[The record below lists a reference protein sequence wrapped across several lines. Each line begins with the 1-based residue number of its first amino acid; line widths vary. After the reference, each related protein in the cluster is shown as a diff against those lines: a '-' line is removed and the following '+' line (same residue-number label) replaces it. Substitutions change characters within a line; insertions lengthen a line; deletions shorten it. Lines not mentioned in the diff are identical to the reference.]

1 MAQEEKTVVTKEGY
15 QELVNELDHML
26 HEVRQ
31 DVIRELQEARAQG
44 DLSENADYDAARER
58 QARVEARIRDLES
71 MIANAQI
78 IDDKDSK
85 KSKKTVKLG
94 STVRIL
100 DMESNTEEVY
110 TIVGS
115 VEADPLNGK
124 LSNLTPL
131 AIALLDS
138 KVGDTPTVTQIEEP
152 YKVKIL
158 EIKGNLK

>member
-1 MAQEEKTVVTKEGY
+1 
-15 QELVNELDHML
+15 ML

-158 EIKGNLK
+158 EIK

>member
-1 MAQEEKTVVTKEGY
+1 MVQEEKTVVTKEGY

-58 QARVEARIRDLES
+58 QARVEARIRDLEA
-71 MIANAQI
+71 MIANAEI
-78 IDDKDSK
+78 IDEKDAK

-100 DMESNTEEVY
+100 DMEANEEETY

-115 VEADPLNGK
+115 VESDPLNGK
-124 LSNLTPL
+124 LSNITPL

-138 KVGDTPTVTQIEEP
+138 KVGDIVTVTQIEEP

-158 EIKGNLK
+158 EVK

>member
-15 QELVNELDHML
+15 QELVNELDHMF

-158 EIKGNLK
+158 EIK